1 MSKKRSKH
9 FATVVYPEST
19 LLSSM
24 FNFLGDLKIS
34 YLVSPPHDGDFDD
47 KGNPKKVHF
56 HVILVFDS
64 LKSLDQVQ
72 SVLAS
77 SPSDVQF
84 CGLEI
89 VNSFPCYARYLC
101 HLDNPD
107 KAQYDVNDVVAFGI
121 DYFSIIVTKVD
132 KFVSFVSLLDF
143 IESNPNLS
151 FADLCFFARHNNPDM
166 LQAIMSNSYTV
177 REILRSFRI
186 VKS

>member
-1 MSKKRSKH
+1 MAKKRSKH

-24 FNFLGDLKIS
+24 FEFLGDLKIH

-47 KGNPKKVHF
+47 GGNLKKVHF
-56 HVILVFDS
+56 HVIFVFDS
-64 LKSLDQVQ
+64 LKSLDQVH
-72 SVLAS
+72 SIIAS

-107 KAQYDVNDVVAFGI
+107 KAQYDINDVVAFGI
-121 DYFSIIVTKVD
+121 DYLSVIATKVD
-132 KFVSFVSLLDF
+132 KFASFVLLLDF
-143 IESNPNLS
+143 IESNPNFS
-151 FADLCFFARHNNPDM
+151 FSDLCFYARHNNPDM

-177 REILRSFRI
+177 REILRSSRH
-186 VKS
+186 VSS

>member
-1 MSKKRSKH
+1 MAKKRSKH

-24 FNFLGDLKIS
+24 FEFLGDLKIS
-34 YLVSPPHDGDFDD
+34 YLVSPPHDSDYDEQ
-47 KGNPKKVHF
+47 GNLKKAHF
-56 HVILVFDS
+56 HIILVFDS
-64 LKSLDQVQ
+64 LKSFEQVQ
-72 SVLAS
+72 SLLSS

-89 VNSFPCYARYLC
+89 VNSFSCYARYLC

-107 KAQYDVNDVVAFGI
+107 KAQYDVNGVVAFGI
-121 DYFSIIVTKVD
+121 DYFSVIVTKAD
-132 KFVSFVSLLDF
+132 KFISFVSLLDF

-151 FADLCFFARHNNPDM
+151 FADLCFYARHNNPDM

-177 REILRSFRI
+177 RELLRSPHSF
-186 VKS
+186 KS

>member
-1 MSKKRSKH
+1 MAKKRSKH

-24 FNFLGDLKIS
+24 FEFLGDLKIS
-34 YLVSPPHDGDFDD
+34 YLVSPPHDSDLDEQ
-47 KGNPKKVHF
+47 GNLKKAHF

-64 LKSLDQVQ
+64 LKSFEQIQ
-72 SVLAS
+72 SILSS

-121 DYFSIIVTKVD
+121 DYFSIIVTKAD
-132 KFVSFVSLLDF
+132 KFISFVSLLDF
-143 IESNPNLS
+143 IESNPDLS
-151 FADLCFFARHNNPDM
+151 FADLCFYARHNNPDM

-177 REILRSFRI
+177 RELLRSSRSF
-186 VKS
+186 KS